1 MQTLATLTGHLTR
14 IVQDASYPDLFT
26 EFINKERR
34 KIAGRVKLP
43 ALRSVAVVNT
53 VVGDYS
59 APMPDDYQ
67 HELFYC
73 FDQTKNFPVPV
84 YKSMNL
90 LEAGGCCNDINSP
103 GSIYG
108 VVVELAKNP
117 QAAIGIITL
126 AGLPVADE
134 TFIVGS
140 QTFIFKVA
148 RGTTGEV
155 TIGADAAATAAN
167 IVIAITADIPTIAT
181 ASALLGVVTVTS
193 VALTAAANDTIF
205 TTSATNMTMD
215 GSDTL
220 GGTQRGVKTAWLRY
234 SMVPSDSH
242 ALRIDYFAFPVDLVA
257 DDDVP
262 YELPSD
268 DFQYDLIIRSVVFEC
283 FDEIYSEDKPG
294 IPDRWE
300 RKREQAFADL
310 KLFLGP
316 YAPIPEGPTDTM
328 GWGFIVHDVDGYDG

>member
-34 KIAGRVKLP
+34 KIAGRVLLP
-43 ALRSVAVVNT
+43 ALRSTAVVNT

-67 HELFYC
+67 REVFYC
-73 FDQTKNFPVPV
+73 FDQTKNFPIPV

-103 GSIYG
+103 GTIYG
-108 VVVELAKNP
+108 IVIEPASAP
-117 QAAIGIITL
+117 QAAIGTITL

-134 TFIVGS
+134 TFIIGS

-155 TIGADAAATAAN
+155 TIGADATETAAN
-167 IVIAITADIPTIAT
+167 IVVAITADIPTVAT
-181 ASALLGVVTVTS
+181 ATSLLGVVTVTS
-193 VALTAAANDTIF
+193 IALTAAANDTVF
-205 TTSATNMTMD
+205 STSATNMTMD
-215 GSDTL
+215 GDDTL
-220 GGTQRGVKTAWLRY
+220 GGTQKGVKTAWLRY

-242 ALRIDYFAFPVDLVA
+242 ALRIDYFAFPTDLAA
-257 DDDVP
+257 DGDVP
-262 YELPSD
+262 YELPEDS
-268 DFQYDLIIRSVVFEC
+268 QYDLIIRSVVFEC
-283 FDEIYSEDKPG
+283 FNEIYSEDKPA

-300 RKREQAFADL
+300 LKKEQSIAAL
-310 KLFLGP
+310 ELFIGP
-316 YAPIPEGPTDTM
+316 YAPVPEGPTDTM
-328 GWGFIVHDVDGYDG
+328 GWGYLVHDVDGYQ